1 MAKKRQGSKARSRKR
16 GRKRAVKDLTV
27 KRSDVQGG
35 GAGAGKL
42 TFGAPSP
49 RPVAV
54 DPSDPSASKGE
65 TR

>member
-1 MAKKRQGSKARSRKR
+1 MAKKRHGLKARSRKR
-16 GRKRAVKDLTV
+16 GRKRVAKDLTA
-27 KRSDVQGG
+27 KRSDVRGG
-35 GAGAGKL
+35 AAGAGKL

-54 DPSDPSASKGE
+54 NPSDPSASKGE